1 MRDRDWIWIA
11 VVAWGTGLAA
21 LSCDHWQLPGS
32 LALEARTLFG
42 IVTCGAISLVLFEKT
57 RHPESITRHEL
68 YLWTRLVSR
77 WVYIFMYVLA
87 LARIGFYLGESHLH
101 CATCV
106 AQHPLNTTVRPLDDF
121 QFYIA
126 CCVIPLWVI
135 RAAVLTVPVLQGS
148 PAEDREIE
156 ADSPQSTRRRVA

>member
-11 VVAWGTGLAA
+11 VLAGGTGLVA

-32 LALEARTLFG
+32 LPLEARTLFG
-42 IVTCGAISLVLFEKT
+42 IVVGGAISLVLFEKI
-57 RHPESITRHEL
+57 RRPESITRREL

-87 LARIGFYLGESHLH
+87 LARIGFYLEESYL
-101 CATCV
+101 
-106 AQHPLNTTVRPLDDF
+106 LNTVRPLDDF

-135 RAAVLTVPVLQGS
+135 RAAVLTVPVLEGAPSDDHEMVQVG
-148 PAEDREIE
+148 I
-156 ADSPQSTRRRVA
+156 RRRAA

>member
-11 VVAWGTGLAA
+11 VVACGIGLAA
-21 LSCDHWQLPGS
+21 LSCDHLQLPGS
-32 LALEARTLFG
+32 LSLEARTLFG
-42 IVTCGAISLVLFEKT
+42 IVASGAIALVLFEKT
-57 RHPESITRHEL
+57 RHPESITRQEL

-87 LARIGFYLGESHLH
+87 LARVGFFLGESYLR

-106 AQHPLNTTVRPLDDF
+106 VQHGPNTVRPLDDF

-126 CCVIPLWVI
+126 CCVIPLWVV
-135 RAAVLTVPVLQGS
+135 RAAVLTIPVQEGT
-148 PAEDREIE
+148 PAEDHELE
-156 ADSPQSTRRRVA
+156 TASPQNTRRIA